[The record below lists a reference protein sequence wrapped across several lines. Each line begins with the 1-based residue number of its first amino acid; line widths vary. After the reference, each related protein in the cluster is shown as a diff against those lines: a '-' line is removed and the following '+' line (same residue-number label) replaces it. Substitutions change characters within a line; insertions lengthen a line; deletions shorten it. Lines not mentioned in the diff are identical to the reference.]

1 MIESARDAVKK
12 EAVQKA
18 IDYIEAHL
26 PEPLPL
32 EVLAKAAGYSKYH
45 FQRLFLETVHMTPA
59 VYIRRRRI
67 SEVVRAM
74 GSGEG
79 SISTLAFAWGFN
91 SKENFTR
98 AFKSEH
104 HILPTE
110 FKSAGNSLKLWDRIT
125 LEEPSGMPEGV
136 PVMLEPFRLIV
147 LPSDEAVPSD
157 FWNRY
162 NVGGWSARLSGGVVT
177 EDWGVSLWDPAENR
191 LRYFIGIREEMAQ
204 GDLTGTVPLAIPGGM
219 YIRFDTPVV
228 PQFRFIATVQQI
240 WAGVS
245 RWMTEH
251 GYRRTGGY
259 EMEYYT
265 ESSRSFTET
274 ILIPAEPVR

>member
-1 MIESARDAVKK
+1 MIESPRDTAKR

-32 EVLAKAAGYSKYH
+32 DTLARAAGYSKFH

-74 GSGEG
+74 EAGEQ
-79 SISTLAFAWGFN
+79 SISALAFAWGFN

-110 FKSAGNSLKLWDRIT
+110 FKSVGNSLKLWDRIA
-125 LEEPSGMPEGV
+125 LEEPFVMPEGA
-136 PVMLEPFRLIV
+136 PVMLDSFRLIV

-162 NVGGWSARLSGGVVT
+162 NVGGWSAKLSGGDVV
-177 EDWGVSLWDPAENR
+177 EDWGVSLWDSAENR
-191 LRYFIGIREEMAQ
+191 LRYFIGIREEYAL
-204 GDLTGTVPLAIPGGM
+204 GDLSGTIPLEIPGGT
-219 YIRFDTPVV
+219 YIRFDTPPG
-228 PQFRFIATVQQI
+228 PQFRFIATVQRT
-240 WAGVS
+240 WAGIS
-245 RWMTEH
+245 EWMETH
-251 GYRRTGGY
+251 GYRRMAGY
-259 EMEYYT
+259 ELEYYV
-265 ESSRSFTET
+265 ESSRTFTET
-274 ILIPAEPVR
+274 ILIPAEPI

>member
-1 MIESARDAVKK
+1 MIESARDTAKK

-18 IDYIEAHL
+18 IDYIETHL
-26 PEPLPL
+26 PEPLSL
-32 EVLAKAAGYSKYH
+32 DTLARAAGYSKFH

-74 GSGEG
+74 EAGEQ
-79 SISTLAFAWGFN
+79 SISALAFAWGFN

-110 FKSAGNSLKLWDRIT
+110 FKSVGNSLKLWDRIT
-125 LEEPSGMPEGV
+125 LEEPFAMPEGV
-136 PVMLEPFRLIV
+136 PVSLEPFRLIA

-162 NVGGWSARLSGGVVT
+162 NVGGWSAKLSGGAVV

-191 LRYFIGIREEMAQ
+191 LRYFIGIREEHAL
-204 GDLTGTVPLAIPGGM
+204 GDLSGTIPLEIPGGT
-219 YIRFDTPVV
+219 YIRFDTPPG
-228 PQFRFIATVQQI
+228 PQFRFIATVQRT
-240 WAGVS
+240 WAGIS
-245 RWMTEH
+245 EWMETH
-251 GYRRTGGY
+251 GYRRMAGY
-259 EMEYYT
+259 ELEYYV
-265 ESSRSFTET
+265 ESSRTFTET
-274 ILIPAEPVR
+274 ILIPTEPI

>member
-1 MIESARDAVKK
+1 MIESARDAAKK

-18 IDYIEAHL
+18 IDYIESHL

-32 EVLAKAAGYSKYH
+32 DTLARAAGYSKFH

-74 GSGEG
+74 EAGEE
-79 SISTLAFAWGFN
+79 SISALAFAWGFN

-110 FKSAGNSLKLWDRIT
+110 FKSAGNSLKLWDRIA
-125 LEEPSGMPEGV
+125 LEEPFVMPAGV
-136 PVMLEPFRLIV
+136 PVVLDSFRLIV
-147 LPSDEAVPSD
+147 LPSDETVPSD

-162 NVGGWSARLSGGVVT
+162 NVGGWSAKLSGGAVV
-177 EDWGVSLWDPAENR
+177 EDWGVSLWDPAEKR
-191 LRYFIGIREEMAQ
+191 LRYFIGIREEFAH
-204 GDLTGTVPLAIPGGM
+204 GDLSGTVPLMIPGGT
-219 YIRFDTPVV
+219 YIRFDTPPG
-228 PQFRFIATVQQI
+228 PQFRFIATVQRT
-240 WAGVS
+240 WAGITE
-245 RWMTEH
+245 WMETH
-251 GYRRTGGY
+251 GYRRMAGY
-259 EMEYYT
+259 ELEYYV
-265 ESSRSFTET
+265 ESSRTFTET
-274 ILIPAEPVR
+274 ILIPAEPI

>member
-1 MIESARDAVKK
+1 MIESPRDTAKR

-32 EVLAKAAGYSKYH
+32 DTLARAAGYSKFH

-74 GSGEG
+74 EAGEQ
-79 SISTLAFAWGFN
+79 SISALAFAWGFN

-110 FKSAGNSLKLWDRIT
+110 FKSVGNSLKLWDRIA
-125 LEEPSGMPEGV
+125 LEEPFVMPEGA
-136 PVMLEPFRLIV
+136 PVMLDSFRLIV

-162 NVGGWSARLSGGVVT
+162 NVGGWSAKLSGGEVV
-177 EDWGVSLWDPAENR
+177 EDWGVSLWDSAENR
-191 LRYFIGIREEMAQ
+191 LRYFIGIREEYAH
-204 GDLTGTVPLAIPGGM
+204 GDLSGTVPLDIPGGT
-219 YIRFDTPVV
+219 YIRFDTPPG
-228 PQFRFIATVQQI
+228 PQFRFIATVQRT
-240 WAGVS
+240 WAGIS
-245 RWMTEH
+245 EWMEAH
-251 GYRRTGGY
+251 GYRRMPGY
-259 EMEYYT
+259 ELEYYV
-265 ESSRSFTET
+265 ESSRTFTET
-274 ILIPAEPVR
+274 ILIPAETI

>member
-1 MIESARDAVKK
+1 MIESARDAAKK
-12 EAVQKA
+12 EAVQKT

-32 EVLAKAAGYSKYH
+32 DTLARAAGYSKFH
-45 FQRLFLETVHMTPA
+45 FQRLFLKTVHMTPA

-74 GSGEG
+74 EAGEE
-79 SISTLAFAWGFN
+79 SISALAFAWGFN

-125 LEEPSGMPEGV
+125 LEEPFVMPAGV
-136 PVMLEPFRLIV
+136 PVVLDSFRLIV

-162 NVGGWSARLSGGVVT
+162 NVGGWSAKLSGGAVV
-177 EDWGVSLWDPAENR
+177 EDWGVSLWDPAEKR
-191 LRYFIGIREEMAQ
+191 LRYFIGIREEFAH
-204 GDLTGTVPLAIPGGM
+204 GDLSGTVPLMIPGGT
-219 YIRFDTPVV
+219 YIRFDTPPG
-228 PQFRFIATVQQI
+228 PQFRFIATVQRT
-240 WAGVS
+240 WAGITE
-245 RWMTEH
+245 WMETH
-251 GYRRTGGY
+251 GYRRMAGY
-259 EMEYYT
+259 ELEYYV
-265 ESSRSFTET
+265 ESSRTFTET
-274 ILIPAEPVR
+274 ILIPAEPI

>member
-1 MIESARDAVKK
+1 MIESARDTAKK

-32 EVLAKAAGYSKYH
+32 EKLAKAAGYSKFH
-45 FQRLFLETVHMTPA
+45 FQRMFLETVHMTPA

-74 GSGEG
+74 EAGEE
-79 SISTLAFAWGFN
+79 SISALAFAWGFN

-125 LEEPSGMPEGV
+125 LEEPFAMPEGV
-136 PVMLEPFRLIV
+136 PVLLESFRLIV

-162 NVGGWSARLSGGVVT
+162 NVGGWSAKLSGGAVV

-191 LRYFIGIREEMAQ
+191 LRYFIGIREEYAH
-204 GDLTGTVPLAIPGGM
+204 GDLSGTIPLEIPGGT
-219 YIRFDTPVV
+219 YIRFDTPPV
-228 PQFRFIATVQQI
+228 PQFRFIATVQKT
-240 WAGVS
+240 WAGIS
-245 RWMTEH
+245 EWMETH
-251 GYRRTGGY
+251 GYRRLTGY
-259 EMEYYT
+259 EMEYYV
-265 ESSRSFTET
+265 ESSRTFTET
-274 ILIPAEPVR
+274 ILIPAEPV

>member
-1 MIESARDAVKK
+1 MIESPRDAAKR

-32 EVLAKAAGYSKYH
+32 DTLARAAGYSKFH

-74 GSGEG
+74 EAGEQ
-79 SISTLAFAWGFN
+79 SISALAFAWGFN

-110 FKSAGNSLKLWDRIT
+110 FKSVGNSLKLWDRIS
-125 LEEPSGMPEGV
+125 LEEPFVMPEGA
-136 PVMLEPFRLIV
+136 PVMLDSFRLIV

-162 NVGGWSARLSGGVVT
+162 NVGGWSAKLSGGDVV

-191 LRYFIGIREEMAQ
+191 LRYFIGIREEYAL
-204 GDLTGTVPLAIPGGM
+204 GDLSGTIPLEIPGGT
-219 YIRFDTPVV
+219 YIRFDTPPG
-228 PQFRFIATVQQI
+228 PQFRFIATVQRT
-240 WAGVS
+240 WAGIS
-245 RWMTEH
+245 EWMEHH
-251 GYRRTGGY
+251 GYRRMAGY
-259 EMEYYT
+259 ELEYYV
-265 ESSRSFTET
+265 ESSRTFTET
-274 ILIPAEPVR
+274 ILIPAEPI

>member
-1 MIESARDAVKK
+1 MIESARDAAKK

-32 EVLAKAAGYSKYH
+32 DTLARAAGYSKFH

-74 GSGEG
+74 EAGEE
-79 SISTLAFAWGFN
+79 SISALAFAWGFN

-125 LEEPSGMPEGV
+125 LEEPFVMPAGV
-136 PVMLEPFRLIV
+136 PVVLDSFRLIV

-162 NVGGWSARLSGGVVT
+162 NVGGWSAKLSGGAVV

-191 LRYFIGIREEMAQ
+191 LRYFIGIREEFAH
-204 GDLTGTVPLAIPGGM
+204 GDLAGTVPLMIPGGT
-219 YIRFDTPVV
+219 YIRFDTPPG
-228 PQFRFIATVQQI
+228 PQFRFIATVQRT
-240 WAGVS
+240 WAGITE
-245 RWMTEH
+245 WMETH
-251 GYRRTGGY
+251 GYRRMAGY
-259 EMEYYT
+259 ELEYYV
-265 ESSRSFTET
+265 ESSRTFTET
-274 ILIPAEPVR
+274 ILIPAEPI

>member
-1 MIESARDAVKK
+1 MIESAQDAAKK

-32 EVLAKAAGYSKYH
+32 DTLAKAAGYSKFH

-74 GSGEG
+74 EAGEQ
-79 SISTLAFAWGFN
+79 SISALAFAWGFN

-110 FKSAGNSLKLWDRIT
+110 FKSVGNSLKLWDRIA
-125 LEEPSGMPEGV
+125 LEEPFVMPEGA
-136 PVMLEPFRLIV
+136 PVMLDSFRLVV
-147 LPSDEAVPSD
+147 LPSDEVVPSD

-162 NVGGWSARLSGGVVT
+162 NVGGWSAKLSGGAVV
-177 EDWGVSLWDPAENR
+177 EDWGVSLWDSAENR
-191 LRYFIGIREEMAQ
+191 LRYFIGIREEHAH
-204 GDLTGTVPLAIPGGM
+204 GDLSGTISLEIPGGL
-219 YIRFDTPVV
+219 YIRFDTPPG
-228 PQFRFIATVQQI
+228 PQFRFIATVQRT
-240 WAGVS
+240 WAGIAE
-245 RWMTEH
+245 WMEIH
-251 GYRRTGGY
+251 GYRRMAGY
-259 EMEYYT
+259 ELEYYV
-265 ESSRSFTET
+265 ESSRTFTET
-274 ILIPAEPVR
+274 ILIPAEPI

>member
-1 MIESARDAVKK
+1 MIESARDAAKK

-32 EVLAKAAGYSKYH
+32 DTLARAAGYSKFY

-74 GSGEG
+74 EAGEE
-79 SISTLAFAWGFN
+79 SISALAFAWGFN

-125 LEEPSGMPEGV
+125 LEEPFVMPAGV
-136 PVMLEPFRLIV
+136 PVVLDSFRLIV

-162 NVGGWSARLSGGVVT
+162 NVGGWSAKLSGGAVV

-191 LRYFIGIREEMAQ
+191 LRYFIGIREEFAH
-204 GDLTGTVPLAIPGGM
+204 GDLAGTVPLMIPGGT
-219 YIRFDTPVV
+219 YIRFDTPPG
-228 PQFRFIATVQQI
+228 PQFRFIATVQRT
-240 WAGVS
+240 WAGITE
-245 RWMTEH
+245 WMETH
-251 GYRRTGGY
+251 GYRRMAGY
-259 EMEYYT
+259 ELEYYV
-265 ESSRSFTET
+265 ESSRTFTET
-274 ILIPAEPVR
+274 ILIPAEPI

>member
-1 MIESARDAVKK
+1 MIESARDTAKK

-32 EVLAKAAGYSKYH
+32 EKLAKAAGYSKFH
-45 FQRLFLETVHMTPA
+45 FQRMFLETVHMTPA

-74 GSGEG
+74 EAGEE
-79 SISTLAFAWGFN
+79 SISALAFAWGFN

-125 LEEPSGMPEGV
+125 LEEPFAMPEGV
-136 PVMLEPFRLIV
+136 PVLLESFRLIV

-162 NVGGWSARLSGGVVT
+162 NVGGWSAKLSGGAVV

-191 LRYFIGIREEMAQ
+191 LRYFIGIREEYAH
-204 GDLTGTVPLAIPGGM
+204 GDLSGAIPLEIPGGT
-219 YIRFDTPVV
+219 YIRFDTPPV
-228 PQFRFIATVQQI
+228 PQFRFIATVQKT
-240 WAGVS
+240 WAGIS
-245 RWMTEH
+245 EWMETH
-251 GYRRTGGY
+251 GYRRLTGY
-259 EMEYYT
+259 EMEYYV
-265 ESSRSFTET
+265 ESSRTFTET
-274 ILIPAEPVR
+274 ILIPAEPV

>member
-1 MIESARDAVKK
+1 MIESPRDAAKREV
-12 EAVQKA
+12 VQKA

-32 EVLAKAAGYSKYH
+32 DTLARAAGYSKFH

-74 GSGEG
+74 EAGEQ
-79 SISTLAFAWGFN
+79 SISALAFAWGFN

-110 FKSAGNSLKLWDRIT
+110 FKSVGNSLKLWDRIS
-125 LEEPSGMPEGV
+125 LEEPFVMPEGV
-136 PVMLEPFRLIV
+136 PVMLDSFRLIV

-162 NVGGWSARLSGGVVT
+162 NVGGWSAKLSGGDVV
-177 EDWGVSLWDPAENR
+177 EDWGVSLWDSAENR
-191 LRYFIGIREEMAQ
+191 LRYFIGIREEYAH
-204 GDLTGTVPLAIPGGM
+204 GDLSGTIPLEIPGGT
-219 YIRFDTPVV
+219 YIRFDTPPG
-228 PQFRFIATVQQI
+228 PQFRFIATVQRT
-240 WAGVS
+240 WAGIS
-245 RWMTEH
+245 EWMETH
-251 GYRRTGGY
+251 GYRRMAGY
-259 EMEYYT
+259 ELEYYV
-265 ESSRSFTET
+265 ESSRTFTET
-274 ILIPAEPVR
+274 ILIPAEPI

>member
-1 MIESARDAVKK
+1 MIESPRDAAKR

-32 EVLAKAAGYSKYH
+32 DTLARAAGYSKFH

-74 GSGEG
+74 EAGEQ
-79 SISTLAFAWGFN
+79 SISALAFAWGFN

-110 FKSAGNSLKLWDRIT
+110 FKSVGNSLKLWDRIS
-125 LEEPSGMPEGV
+125 LEEPFVMPEGA
-136 PVMLEPFRLIV
+136 PVMLDSFRLIV

-162 NVGGWSARLSGGVVT
+162 NVGGWSAKLSGGEVV
-177 EDWGVSLWDPAENR
+177 EDWGVSLWDSAENR
-191 LRYFIGIREEMAQ
+191 LRYFIGIREEYAL
-204 GDLTGTVPLAIPGGM
+204 GDLSGTIPLEIPGGT
-219 YIRFDTPVV
+219 YIRFDTPPG
-228 PQFRFIATVQQI
+228 PQFRFIATVQRT
-240 WAGVS
+240 WAGIS
-245 RWMTEH
+245 EWMETH
-251 GYRRTGGY
+251 GYRRMAGY
-259 EMEYYT
+259 ELEYYV
-265 ESSRSFTET
+265 ESSRTFTET
-274 ILIPAEPVR
+274 ILIPAEPI